1 MEKKFCGQCGQ
12 ELKTE
17 TNFCKNCGAKV
28 EKETKEVKPVTPS
41 APSNNG
47 NIFGILALCLT
58 FGTYIL
64 YGIIYWIMYAVN
76 YDSTLSKGLG
86 YLTSA
91 MMTFPL
97 AGIVFMIIGRVK
109 YPSNKF
115 LKVVMWIIIISEI
128 VTVVAAAIIVIT
140 CFVTC
145 ATTDLSGCS

>member
-1 MEKKFCGQCGQ
+1 
-12 ELKTE
+12 
-17 TNFCKNCGAKV
+17 
-28 EKETKEVKPVTPS
+28 
-41 APSNNG
+41 
-47 NIFGILALCLT
+47 
-58 FGTYIL
+58 
-64 YGIIYWIMYAVN
+64 
-76 YDSTLSKGLG
+76 
-86 YLTSA
+86 

-115 LKVVMWIIIISEI
+115 LKVVMWIIIITEI